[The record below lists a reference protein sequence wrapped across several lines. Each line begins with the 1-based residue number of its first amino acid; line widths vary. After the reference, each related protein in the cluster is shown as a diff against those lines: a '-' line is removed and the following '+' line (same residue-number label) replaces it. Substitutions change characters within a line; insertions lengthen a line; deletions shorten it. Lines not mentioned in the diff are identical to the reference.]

1 VLASDPVVDVGHYR
15 KREDG
20 ADAKCGI
27 DDAEKSALG
36 VVEVWD
42 SVLDTGRKAGS
53 GDGAYMSAR
62 E

>member
-42 SVLDTGRKAGS
+42 SVLDMAKEGWQWRVP
-53 GDGAYMSAR
+53 YMSAR